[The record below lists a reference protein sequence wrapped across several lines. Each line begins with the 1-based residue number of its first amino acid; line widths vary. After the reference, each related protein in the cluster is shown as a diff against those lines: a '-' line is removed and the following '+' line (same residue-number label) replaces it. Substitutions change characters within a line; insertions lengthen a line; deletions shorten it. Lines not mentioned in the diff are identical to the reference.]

1 MALLS
6 WAEPIM
12 PSHCPRA
19 PPFGRTPDNLLPMEL
34 VQVAQHADD
43 LDRAASY
50 YSDLLGAA
58 PTGRFDPP
66 GLLFFDLA
74 GTRLL
79 LERGAPSA
87 VLYLRVAS
95 VRDTVERL
103 RAAGEPIESEPHV
116 IFSHTD
122 DSLGPAGTDEWQAF
136 VRDSEGNL
144 LGLVSQERPA

>member
-1 MALLS
+1 MQ
-6 WAEPIM
+6 
-12 PSHCPRA
+12 
-19 PPFGRTPDNLLPMEL
+19 L

-43 LDRAASY
+43 LDRAAAY
-50 YSDLLGAA
+50 YSELLGTA

-87 VLYLRVAS
+87 VLYLRVDS
-95 VRDTVERL
+95 VRESVERL
-103 RAAGEPIESEPHV
+103 RSAGQPIESEPHV
-116 IFSHTD
+116 IFSHAD
-122 DSLGPAGTDEWQAF
+122 DVLGPAGTDEWQAF

-144 LGLVSQERPA
+144 LGLVSQEPPA